1 MWEGSSAEQV
11 EGRLHPQGCVTHVE
25 YLHVCVRWCGLLEPH
40 QPPFPLD
47 TSRRPKDSERE
58 GQGYSFVSRAEMEAD
73 IRAGRYLEH
82 GEYEGNLY
90 GTRIDSI
97 RGVVAA
103 GKVCVLDV
111 NPQVPPS
118 PSLLIL
124 PNIPSGY
131 SASPSTPPVFP
142 GICLPNTPTCN
153 PSTTARDP
161 DHLDPFTHPP
171 GPSTPLVSSVTLIHS
186 HLPAVPLPFIP
197 RLTSQGPRYPSSS
210 PSPQMYVRICSLTLL
225 SCRQ

>member
-1 MWEGSSAEQV
+1 MWEDSGAKEA
-11 EGRLHPQGCVTHVE
+11 EGRLHPPPGLYDTHRACARGGVAC
-25 YLHVCVRWCGLLEPH
+25 LSLFG
-40 QPPFPLD
+40 PPSPPD

-111 NPQVPPS
+111 NPQVPPGR
-118 PSLLIL
+118 L
-124 PNIPSGY
+124 
-131 SASPSTPPVFP
+131 F
-142 GICLPNTPTCN
+142 
-153 PSTTARDP
+153 
-161 DHLDPFTHPP
+161 PP
-171 GPSTPLVSSVTLIHS
+171 GPVSL
-186 HLPAVPLPFIP
+186 LGALLPPAVPPIFLDTCLSSIP
-197 RLTSQGPRYPSSS
+197 
-210 PSPQMYVRICSLTLL
+210 I
-225 SCRQ
+225 

>member
-1 MWEGSSAEQV
+1 MR
-11 EGRLHPQGCVTHVE
+11 EGRLTPRPVW
-25 YLHVCVRWCGLLEPH
+25 HVCLRHSALLCSFGPSS
-40 QPPFPLD
+40 PVD

-111 NPQVPPS
+111 NPQVPSGPLF
-118 PSLLIL
+118 PSL
-124 PNIPSGY
+124 PSVPSGC
-131 SASPSTPPVFP
+131 SDSLSTPPCISRHVFP
-142 GICLPNTPTCN
+142 K
-153 PSTTARDP
+153 
-161 DHLDPFTHPP
+161 HPY
-171 GPSTPLVSSVTLIHS
+171 V
-186 HLPAVPLPFIP
+186 
-197 RLTSQGPRYPSSS
+197 TSQ
-210 PSPQMYVRICSLTLL
+210 LL
-225 SCRQ
+225 LGTKPP

>member
-1 MWEGSSAEQV
+1 MLP
-11 EGRLHPQGCVTHVE
+11 RPQGCGMQVAHA
-25 YLHVCVRWCGLLEPH
+25 HVCLQQC
-40 QPPFPLD
+40 PFGPSFPVD

-111 NPQVPPS
+111 NPQVLLPAFPRLPS
-118 PSLLIL
+118 
-124 PNIPSGY
+124 IPSG
-131 SASPSTPPVFP
+131 SSDSPSAPPY
-142 GICLPNTPTCN
+142 T
-153 PSTTARDP
+153 SR
-161 DHLDPFTHPP
+161 HLSPKR
-171 GPSTPLVSSVTLIHS
+171 PLN
-186 HLPAVPLPFIP
+186 
-197 RLTSQGPRYPSSS
+197 Y
-210 PSPQMYVRICSLTLL
+210 C
-225 SCRQ
+225 

>member
-1 MWEGSSAEQV
+1 MWEDSGAKEA
-11 EGRLHPQGCVTHVE
+11 EGRLHPPPGLCDTHRACARGGVAC
-25 YLHVCVRWCGLLEPH
+25 LSLFG
-40 QPPFPLD
+40 PPSPPD

-118 PSLLIL
+118 RLSTLPS
-124 PNIPSGY
+124 IPSGR
-131 SASPSTPPVFP
+131 SASPSCPSYISRHLSLKHSHITYQLLLGTQPTWTPF
-142 GICLPNTPTCN
+142 L
-153 PSTTARDP
+153 SL
-161 DHLDPFTHPP
+161 LDPH
-171 GPSTPLVSSVTLIHS
+171 SSNLLQLSQSLATCQLFFYHASLGLMSQNPRYPFLIHS
-186 HLPAVPLPFIP
+186 
-197 RLTSQGPRYPSSS
+197 
-210 PSPQMYVRICSLTLL
+210 
-225 SCRQ
+225 